1 MSIFQNLI
9 EIIEKKGSA
18 YIVLIDP
25 DKKNNDKIEDLVEKG
40 NRSNVDAF
48 FVGGSLIMDSKYES
62 RVKSIKNN
70 SDIPVILFPGGV
82 NQINSHFDA
91 MLFISMISGRNPQ
104 YLIGEQ
110 VISAPIIK
118 DLGIETISTG
128 YILIDGGVQS
138 MVQVMSDTNPIPM
151 DRIDA
156 IIAHAL
162 AAQYLGMKLIYLE
175 AGSGAT
181 KSVNDD
187 IIKSVSKSINI
198 PLVVGGGL
206 RDPETVSAKVNSGA
220 SIIVTGTI
228 AEEDSSIM
236 REVASAVHW
245 KNQ

>member
-1 MSIFQNLI
+1 MLI
-9 EIIEKKGSA
+9 LSSLIKTIKEKGSA

-25 DKKNNDKIEDLVEKG
+25 DKKNKDNIENLIEKG
-40 NRSNVDAF
+40 NKSNVDAF

-62 RVKSIKNN
+62 RVKSIKDN

-82 NQINSHFDA
+82 NQISSYFDA
-91 MLFISMISGRNPQ
+91 MLFSSMISGRNPQ
-104 YLIGEQ
+104 YLIGDQ

-151 DRIDA
+151 NRIDA

-175 AGSGAT
+175 AGSGAS
-181 KSVNDD
+181 KSIENN
-187 IIKSVSKSINI
+187 IIKSVSKTVDV
-198 PLVVGGGL
+198 PLIVGGGL
-206 RDPETVSAKVNSGA
+206 RDPEVISDKVSAGA

-228 AEEDSSIM
+228 VEEDTSVMTEI
-236 REVASAVHW
+236 ASAVHW
-245 KNQ
+245 KSK

>member
-25 DKKNNDKIEDLVEKG
+25 DKKNNDNIEDIVEKG

-62 RVKSIKNN
+62 RVKSIKSN

-82 NQINSHFDA
+82 NQINSYFDA
-91 MLFISMISGRNPQ
+91 ILFMSMISGRNPH

-181 KSVNDD
+181 NSINDD
-187 IIKSVSKSINI
+187 IIKSVSEVINI
-198 PLVVGGGL
+198 PLIIGGGL
-206 RDPETVSAKVNSGA
+206 RDPEIVSAKVNSGA

-228 AEEDSSIM
+228 AEEDPSIM
-236 REVASAVHW
+236 REIASAVHW